1 MRSVRTYREL
11 SSKFA
16 NSSGVHQGLPLYPL
30 TSNFVIDMLLQITL
44 PSCDFSEIDLLPRD
58 SLVHLEYTDNV
69 VLFDQN
75 LEQMQSIMIT
85 KMYNTSMLEMQ
96 SSPSKYKISLQDW
109 LALMLELMIDSKVVE
124 HINHFTYLWSLIS
137 LDVLVADENS
147 IWI

>member
-30 TSNFVIDMLLQITL
+30 TFNFVIDMLLQITL

-96 SSPSKYKISLQDW
+96 FSPSKYKISLQDR
-109 LALMLELMIDSKVVE
+109 LALMPELTIGSE
-124 HINHFTYLWSLIS
+124 HIDHFTYLWSLIS
-137 LDVLVADENS
+137 FDVLVSDENS